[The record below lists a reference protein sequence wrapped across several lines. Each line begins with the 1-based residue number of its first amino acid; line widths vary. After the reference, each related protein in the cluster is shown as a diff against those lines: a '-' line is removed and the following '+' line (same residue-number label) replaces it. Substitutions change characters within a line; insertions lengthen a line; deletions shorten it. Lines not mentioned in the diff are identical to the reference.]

1 MTRGQIYNR
10 VRYEQAKMLDHSGW
24 NGVLKRRIT
33 PSDCDM
39 WIDFNG
45 KRQLF
50 VELKTTESLE
60 LGTGQRRA
68 YENLLK
74 IGQGKIVVA
83 VARVNTPPD
92 RDIDTFRDVEAF
104 QVWTVSEKW
113 PTIYGADKWQQFVLE
128 LEKRAEAL

>member
-1 MTRGQIYNR
+1 
-10 VRYEQAKMLDHSGW
+10 MLDHSGW